1 MSPNHFAGKALKFR
15 GSEGFWGPGL
25 SKGLD
30 VAVVILVHRYA
41 DTVLGHRRRRTKQ
54 GPPIWPS
61 KCIRLRLVRGFARP
75 IGSLSEATRPEVSH
89 DAEHNTPVE

>member
-41 DTVLGHRRRRTKQ
+41 DY
-54 GPPIWPS
+54 
-61 KCIRLRLVRGFARP
+61 CARP
-75 IGSLSEATRPEVSH
+75 PPKAHKAGASDLAIEVH
-89 DAEHNTPVE
+89 